1 MQKRYNPELV
11 QQQKELRN
19 DLLLAALEFEL
30 TTTETCLAY
39 EQKTVAAIDA
49 IIEELKE
56 VEECDFFKNY
66 KYLITVFFHIIKWV
80 DKEFK
85 GIEGS
90 AAHLKA
96 AKLNAKQ
103 FKTDAFHYPESFRE
117 RISGYLKNVQGL
129 QDVEDAASIFNEFT
143 RIPFPMIFAIG
154 YDRYSELRHY
164 NRNQEEKS
172 PEEITVVSIEFLI
185 GNEPWANPQVL
196 KPQEIY
202 TIKGKVVIN
211 KWPKGYNELLLVP
224 ISAQHNSLYEL
235 LLPPIEKSNKKE
247 FQITGQIVFK
257 YPQHSFD
264 ESMVIKLLACFKNNR
279 EQKIPTIVGYDQ
291 LIAKVLDP
299 NAAYFMS
306 GFKGFNKAVSDII
319 ATIQK
324 EVETVPKE
332 EMDTFAL
339 LLNGIVNYQGYCL
352 QQGIY
357 KNVASMTE
365 DTLRDNLIQHLIGI
379 PYIGEDVNKEA
390 HLAGGRV
397 EIGYKGLIAEL
408 KVEKSISERSAM
420 VAKYESQAVAYAS
433 GNAKQ
438 LSILCVLDLTEKKLP
453 PAAPQNNVFL
463 ITPKVHGFEN
473 SDPPFPPR
481 QVVVIIDG
489 NTIKPSAYSK

>member
-19 DLLLAALEFEL
+19 DLLLTALEFEL
-30 TTTETCLAY
+30 TATETCLGY
-39 EQKTVAAIDA
+39 EQKTVAVIDK

-56 VEECDFFKNY
+56 AAEADFFKNY
-66 KYLITVFFHIIKWV
+66 KYLITAFFHIIKWV

-103 FKTDAFHYPESFRE
+103 FNIEAFHYPESFTE
-117 RISGYLKNVQGL
+117 RISVFLKNVQIL
-129 QDVEDAASIFNEFT
+129 KDVEDAKAIFNEFT
-143 RIPFPMIFAIG
+143 TIPFPMLFAIG
-154 YDRYSELRHY
+154 YDRYSAFRNN
-164 NRNQEEKS
+164 NRNQEEKI
-172 PEEITVVSIEFLI
+172 PEEISVVSIEFVI

-202 TIKGKVVIN
+202 TIKGKIVVN
-211 KWPKGYNELLLVP
+211 KWPKGYNELLLLPV
-224 ISAQHNSLYEL
+224 SAQHNSLYEL
-235 LLPPIEKSNKKE
+235 LLPVIEKSNKKE

-264 ESMVIKLLACFKNNR
+264 ESMVIKLLACFKNSQG
-279 EQKIPTIVGYDQ
+279 QKIPTIVGYDQ

-306 GFKGFNKAVSDII
+306 GFSGFNKAVSDII
-319 ATIQK
+319 TTIQK
-324 EVETVPKE
+324 EMNTVPKE

-357 KNVASMTE
+357 KNVDTMPE
-365 DTLRDNLIQHLIGI
+365 DILRDNLIQHLVGI
-379 PYIGEDVNKEA
+379 PYIGEHVNKEA

-397 EIGYKGLIAEL
+397 EIGYKGIIAEL
-408 KVEKSISERSAM
+408 KVEKSISERSSMA
-420 VAKYESQAVAYAS
+420 AKYESQAVAYAS

-473 SDPPFPPR
+473 SEPPFPPR
-481 QVVVIIDG
+481 QVVVVIDG